1 MKVNNEYQGFF
12 RSKRFTHHITLPPS
26 HLNEKTVLKPLR
38 KVEFKLNKT
47 FLKSSFPKYVAT
59 DRFRFFIFPEDK
71 NIDNQHFHILL
82 FSPRSRDKEFNKD
95 HCIACRFRREPYF
108 KTCPHCTTR
117 VLYQLIKEELLTI
130 KDFRVTI
137 CEESDFYANT
147 YGNKKQKFTK
157 EYDDSY
163 LVC

>member
-1 MKVNNEYQGFF
+1 M
-12 RSKRFTHHITLPPS
+12 SKRKICIVTGSRADYGLLYWLIKEV
-26 HLNEKTVLKPLR
+26 EK
-38 KVEFKLNKT
+38 
-47 FLKSSFPKYVAT
+47 
-59 DRFRFFIFPEDK
+59 DK
-71 NIDNQHFHILL
+71 NLKLQHFHILL

-95 HCIACRFRREPYF
+95 HCIACRFRGEPYF

-117 VLYQLIKEELLTI
+117 VLYQLIKEELPTI